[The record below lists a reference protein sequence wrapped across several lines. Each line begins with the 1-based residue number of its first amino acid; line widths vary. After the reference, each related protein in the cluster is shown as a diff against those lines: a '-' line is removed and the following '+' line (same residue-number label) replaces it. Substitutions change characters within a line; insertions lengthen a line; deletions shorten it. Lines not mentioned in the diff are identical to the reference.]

1 MPKQASDVAGN
12 EVPSKADP
20 LRQWWG
26 WLPPLLLLTTAI
38 GFGHLLLPWE
48 YMWALAFGIF
58 FSVKWLTWLRA
69 RHAVAHSAGRS
80 LAYLFLWPGMDARS
94 FLSDVRPV
102 KPGLRSW
109 CWAFLKTLL
118 GAVLLWVC
126 ARHVPAALPLVRG
139 WVGLLG
145 PVLLLHFGS
154 FEIVALGWQALGV
167 RAEPI
172 MQAPAFSR
180 SLSEFWGKRWNLGFR
195 QLSYEFVFRP
205 LHSRMGVRAATLL
218 VFLVSGLI
226 HESVISVP
234 ARGGYGLPTGYFI
247 LQGLGVLIERS
258 PAGRALGLGGGTR
271 GWVFMAVTTAAPAF
285 WLFHPPFVL
294 RVMLPFMEAIRAL

>member
-1 MPKQASDVAGN
+1 
-12 EVPSKADP
+12 
-20 LRQWWG
+20 L
-26 WLPPLLLLTTAI
+26 I
-38 GFGHLLLPWE
+38 
-48 YMWALAFGIF
+48 
-58 FSVKWLTWLRA
+58 
-69 RHAVAHSAGRS
+69 
-80 LAYLFLWPGMDARS
+80 
-94 FLSDVRPV
+94 
-102 KPGLRSW
+102 
-109 CWAFLKTLL
+109 
-118 GAVLLWVC
+118 
-126 ARHVPAALPLVRG
+126 RG

-145 PVLLLHFGS
+145 LVLLLHFGS

-172 MQAPAFSR
+172 MQAPAFSH

-205 LHSRMGVRAATLL
+205 LHALVGVWAATLL

-258 PAGRALGLGGGTR
+258 PAGRALGLGGGIR
-271 GWVFMAVTTAAPAF
+271 GWTFMAVTTAAPAF